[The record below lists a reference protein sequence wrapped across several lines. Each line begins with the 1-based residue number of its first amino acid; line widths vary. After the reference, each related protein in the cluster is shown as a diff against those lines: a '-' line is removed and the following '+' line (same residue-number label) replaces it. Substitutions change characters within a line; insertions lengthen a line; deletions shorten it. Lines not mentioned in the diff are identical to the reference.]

1 MTLAEF
7 ERSLNQD
14 RPPLEAASALAALWW
29 LKKGDWDR
37 AHGIVMD
44 EESGDAA
51 WVHAHLHRVEGDQSN
66 AQYWYRQARKP
77 AARVSLDSEWKA
89 IAEAL
94 LVR

>member
-1 MTLAEF
+1 
-7 ERSLNQD
+7 
-14 RPPLEAASALAALWW
+14 
-29 LKKGDWDR
+29 
-37 AHGIVMD
+37 MD